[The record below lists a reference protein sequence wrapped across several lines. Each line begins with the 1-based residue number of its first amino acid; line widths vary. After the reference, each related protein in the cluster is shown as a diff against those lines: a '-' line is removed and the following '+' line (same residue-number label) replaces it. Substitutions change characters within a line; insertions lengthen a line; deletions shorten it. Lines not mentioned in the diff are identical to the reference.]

1 MTDTTDDRPTSKV
14 ARLIEAH
21 DLDGLGDELEAR
33 WTAEGD
39 DRMSLRDLADYFN
52 ERVLEQTLR
61 DADADVLDADAIYD
75 RLSSDDVSS
84 GVRAETR
91 NRLERDGVDVE
102 RLERQFVTYQA
113 IRSYLKEYRG
123 AEYEGQS
130 DREKIEKDRR
140 SIRRLM
146 TRAESVTE
154 ERIENLRDSGRFD
167 LDQFEVFLDAQ
178 ILCENCGTQHTVS
191 ELFEQRGCGCQQE

>member
-1 MTDTTDDRPTSKV
+1 MTDTTDDRPSSKV
-14 ARLIEAH
+14 ARLIQNHE
-21 DLDGLGDELEAR
+21 LDGLGDELEAR
-33 WTAEGD
+33 WTADGSE
-39 DRMSLRDLADYFN
+39 RMSLRELADYFN
-52 ERVLEQTLR
+52 ERVLERRLR
-61 DADADVLDADAIYD
+61 DAEADVLDADVIYD

-84 GVRAETR
+84 GVRVETR

-102 RLERQFVTYQA
+102 RLDREFVTYQA

-154 ERIENLRDSGRFD
+154 QRLENLRDSGRFD
-167 LDQFEVFLDAQ
+167 LDQFEVFLDAR
-178 ILCENCGTQHTVS
+178 ILCENCGTQRTVS
-191 ELFEQRGCGCQQE
+191 ELFEEQGCDCQQE